1 MVCAASWAQT
11 SLNIPLDF
19 TPNDCECFTFFHL
32 KRAVLKRA
40 ESVQEIRA
48 DQADIVIS
56 LYLYLTVY
64 CYSSRSLGE
73 NKYLL
78 AKYILIWY
86 EVAVM
91 QYIYVK
97 VVYLATNYFK
107 LLMKTVDDLRNWFWY
122 AQAEEGVGFLCWLYS
137 PFFLFPLTFYSALR
151 VGKQ

>member
-1 MVCAASWAQT
+1 MTVNALHSFIW
-11 SLNIPLDF
+11 N
-19 TPNDCECFTFFHL
+19 
-32 KRAVLKRA
+32 VLFWKEQKV

-107 LLMKTVDDLRNWFWY
+107 LLMKTVDELGNWFWY
-122 AQAEEGVGFLCWLYS
+122 AQAEEGVGFFVLTVFSFFFIS
-137 PFFLFPLTFYSALR
+137 PHLLFSFTCRQAVTCSNCLVFLHNTVWSW
-151 VGKQ
+151 

>member
-1 MVCAASWAQT
+1 MTVNALHSFIW
-11 SLNIPLDF
+11 N
-19 TPNDCECFTFFHL
+19 
-32 KRAVLKRA
+32 VLFWKEQKV

-107 LLMKTVDDLRNWFWY
+107 LLMKTVDELGNWFWY
-122 AQAEEGVGFLCWLYS
+122 AQAEEGVGFFVLTVFS
-137 PFFLFPLTFYSALR
+137 FFLFPLTFYSALR

>member
-1 MVCAASWAQT
+1 MTVNALHSFIWNMLFWKEQ
-11 SLNIPLDF
+11 
-19 TPNDCECFTFFHL
+19 
-32 KRAVLKRA
+32 KV

-107 LLMKTVDDLRNWFWY
+107 LLMKTVDELGNWFWY
-122 AQAEEGVGFLCWLYS
+122 AQAEESVGFFVLTVFSFFFIS
-137 PFFLFPLTFYSALR
+137 PHFLFSFTCRQAVTCSNCLVFLHNTVWSW
-151 VGKQ
+151 

>member
-1 MVCAASWAQT
+1 M
-11 SLNIPLDF
+11 
-19 TPNDCECFTFFHL
+19 
-32 KRAVLKRA
+32 

-107 LLMKTVDDLRNWFWY
+107 LLMKTVDDLGN
-122 AQAEEGVGFLCWLYS
+122 
-137 PFFLFPLTFYSALR
+137 
-151 VGKQ
+151 

>member
-1 MVCAASWAQT
+1 
-11 SLNIPLDF
+11 
-19 TPNDCECFTFFHL
+19 
-32 KRAVLKRA
+32 
-40 ESVQEIRA
+40 
-48 DQADIVIS
+48 
-56 LYLYLTVY
+56 
-64 CYSSRSLGE
+64 
-73 NKYLL
+73 
-78 AKYILIWY
+78 
-86 EVAVM
+86 M